1 MLEPAYLFWLTLN
14 MCHLS
19 NASLSLVDT
28 FICIHFCHWIRNTK
42 KKSNNFFHMSPPFSC
57 LTFERFSEWVK
68 GRPSKGTRN
77 SKNMHKWPAQNGQE
91 KRATCFETLLQ
102 NEWNNDVARFT
113 TLESNLSCNKSGC
126 EKLLLKEEGSS
137 TFCRKSVHVARFTDP
152 KQICFATSDVTPVSG
167 VTPA

>member
-1 MLEPAYLFWLTLN
+1 
-14 MCHLS
+14 
-19 NASLSLVDT
+19 
-28 FICIHFCHWIRNTK
+28 
-42 KKSNNFFHMSPPFSC
+42 MSPPFSC

-77 SKNMHKWPAQNGQE
+77 SINMQKRPAQNGQE

-137 TFCRKSVHVARFTDP
+137 TFCRKSVHVARSTDP
-152 KQICFATSDVTPVSG
+152 KQICFAASDVTPVSG